1 MTDRFGDAQFHDP
14 PGQQPQRPV
23 GVSRGRRGKT
33 HRDQL
38 RFLPAVQQFRSRRVL
53 ASYPIKCLFKP
64 TFNQMLTN
72 ILHRFG
78 ATSIG
83 LGDLPIRPRRTIGI
97 GLEQNLSPP
106 NLLARPAQLP
116 DHLAKLL
123 AFLIGQ
129 TNHIFLS
136 HQSLL
141 ALKRLV
147 NDYPNS
153 LL

>member
-1 MTDRFGDAQFHDP
+1 
-14 PGQQPQRPV
+14 
-23 GVSRGRRGKT
+23 
-33 HRDQL
+33 
-38 RFLPAVQQFRSRRVL
+38 
-53 ASYPIKCLFKP
+53 
-64 TFNQMLTN
+64 MLTN

-78 ATSIG
+78 ATPIC
-83 LGDLPIRPRRTIGI
+83 LGDLPIRPRRAIGI

-116 DHLAKLL
+116 DHLAKFL

-129 TNHIFLS
+129 ANHIFLS

-141 ALKRLV
+141 ALKRPM

-153 LL
+153 LV